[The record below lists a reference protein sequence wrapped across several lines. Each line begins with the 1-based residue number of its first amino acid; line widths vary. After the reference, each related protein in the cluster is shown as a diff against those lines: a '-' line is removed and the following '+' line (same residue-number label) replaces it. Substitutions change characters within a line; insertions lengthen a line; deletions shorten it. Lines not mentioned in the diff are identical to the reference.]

1 MKKNI
6 KKIVFL
12 ISLLAIVT
20 VSVNALWFNG
30 KEWVSDSGDQNKE
43 KPSNESESKNDDNP
57 EEESEKQG
65 NGNGGT
71 NTNPDGGQSNT
82 GGNSNG
88 SGNEK
93 NKDGDDEEKKKEE
106 EEAARRVREE
116 AERKAREERE
126 HMEAIK
132 DALQKAEKK
141 ALDEENRLQELEA
154 EIAKAE
160 ERLQNADDGNMYPA
174 ASRAMKQTMDSLKRQ
189 QEESRKKYDEIQ
201 KECEKLNKEI
211 KEKENSETGGDPVRL
226 TTGSYEQNESDII
239 ISRVQPFEVK
249 RKYDSENKIISS
261 FGYGWVTNLDQRII
275 LGTSA
280 SIQNEYEELLVNLS
294 QAKEIMDGLELDI
307 KNSYRISSIENGETE
322 ILQRKKRLLE
332 IGAAAHE
339 LALQQGENI
348 EINIPVFETEAETDE
363 RSQTQ
368 SSDGTVSVAPASG
381 SASSSDSG
389 NASTSAFY
397 LNSDSGSNSTSG
409 STSTSSSSS
418 ASTSSSSS
426 VGSSSSSSS
435 SSSSNSSQSGSS
447 MIGNPENSPGS
458 STGFS
463 GFSEGVTS
471 ASSDGNQSVPEIEPL
486 PNILEGVI
494 TEEELNALVERLRL
508 KSENLSVT
516 AEQISAEAYRRAE
529 ELDGIIESF
538 REDVSVLN
546 QIQSEYE
553 AMKHEVDAF
562 YAAEFAPSAGRHNRN
577 SRALFTGM
585 ESGYEETGLDTIT
598 MIDENGFPHL
608 LYETGDGSGVWRNDS
623 EKNIVNVTVSGE
635 GYLVSLRDGTV
646 KAFDEAGFIIRLT
659 DRNGNTIGISRNLDE
674 KINYIETSF
683 GEKYRFEYSGRFI
696 LKITNERSLDESV
709 NYGYSGNSL
718 VSVKDTDGDTVTM
731 TYDSEGRMTAL
742 NKCDGSSV
750 RFEYGEQTADGLVLT
765 TATVNEEGYAEH
777 FEYDR
782 SGMRTVYID
791 HDGNRTCYW
800 YDGRHRTV
808 REEQPDGTVIINE
821 YDDFDNLIRMNEN
834 GDVTSFS
841 YDGSGNKTA
850 ASYSDGSYESWSYD
864 NFGLVTSYTDRDGV
878 REEYIRDG
886 KGNFTIY
893 RRGGKTVYAQTL
905 NANGQVTSRTVYGE
919 KAVTENYVYDR
930 YGNVLRKECGG
941 VLTEYLYDSR
951 NRLVKE
957 KLAGKVLSEYQYE
970 GNRIVRKDYNGLET
984 TYLTN
989 GRKDLIRVTQK
1000 ETVTGSVHETRIEYD
1015 RRHLPL
1021 RVFEGNGENEK
1032 LVSSYLY
1039 TAEGKLHAEILH
1051 GNESWIRLYEY
1062 RNNQICEVK
1071 QFKVSIGGLA
1081 HASSVGAQGNR
1092 FETVGTNS
1100 SPIDENRLRI
1110 LLTEA
1115 GENVFVQEYGYQIS
1129 GGDRKLVSVTDGLGV
1144 QNLFE
1149 YDSNGNLIKTT
1160 DGNGTVRQRNY
1171 TRAGRVSSEQSSHGG
1186 WYEYGYTDGSLS
1198 SAREQGGAAIRAE
1211 YYPDG
1216 SIKSETDRY
1225 GKTTYY
1231 HYDSRSRVVSVQSEA
1246 QKIWYEY
1253 DDFDR
1258 VVKTVV
1264 GNSADEAV
1272 SVYYETHEY
1281 STNGRKVT
1289 VSEGGKYK
1297 TVYELD
1303 AFGNVVKQIDG
1314 NANERSY
1321 VYDIHNS
1328 LIAEY
1333 DGYGEKTS
1341 YEYNALGL
1349 VSRVTLPDETETKYE
1364 YNYMGLLSKVTDDC
1378 GIVYEASYDNAGRL
1392 IKERNRA
1399 DSEKSYEY
1407 DRAGRVTKV
1416 LCGGEVVESYTYGAD
1431 SRTITVKDGNGN
1443 DYLYNY
1449 DAFGRMTSERNR
1461 SSLEQNYSYDVEGQ
1475 LKSRNSFDGGTT
1487 TISYSSDRTVRT
1499 VRYSDGSE
1507 NRFVYDMIGNI
1518 TEAQNAYGKTE
1529 YRYDQGGQMIYQKD
1543 VTTGEDIYF
1552 TYDDSGNRIRLESS
1566 NRQTSYT
1573 YGKNNEVK
1581 EFFDNKQRISIK
1593 LEYDKVGREVL
1604 RKFGNGTKEETHYD
1618 KAGRVTVK
1626 TQKNSRGDLL
1636 WGEGYVY
1643 GDDGKRTAT
1652 VDNLGRITFYEYN
1665 TKGQLST
1672 VYYPY
1677 TQEMIDCL
1685 KEEAGTNGLATTA
1698 EAGENRFITSTEKA
1712 DLVPLLNS
1720 MQYGLAYNLT
1730 SLQIF
1735 IKESYAYDKNG
1746 NRTSK
1751 TTPYG
1756 KIEYSYDRENCLLS
1770 SGSKG
1775 QTFINYTYDAMGN
1788 LLTEER
1794 ADKTVKYAYNAQNRL
1809 IYCEVTDRAAK
1820 EYSQTTYAYDAFD
1833 RRVLVQ
1839 DKNEAAIRTL
1849 YDGLTFDII
1858 KQGPT
1863 FANGQFTDS
1872 GSGIKFSSTGRPTGD
1887 RYRYL
1892 GDEDKKD
1899 GSRYFYLDEGTYKNV
1914 STRYRGERT
1923 TINVNG
1929 TLAAQTTT
1937 EGTDYFSTDLLG
1949 SIRSTTDVYGAQKSN
1964 YTYDAFGSLVQ
1975 GDITGTT
1982 DHGYLGKQYESTS
1995 RLYNYGYRDYKTQTA
2010 RFTTLDPIRDGNNWF
2025 SYCNCDPINF
2035 IDLWGLEIQGRT
2047 SEFKMSDTDWGDL
2060 PTGYGTEHKK
2070 NKDVGRLKDTGCA
2083 ITEMSNIISS
2093 ATGKT
2098 ITPKDINDDKNNFTI
2113 NTDLLNMKDLGEK
2126 YDLEFDYW
2134 TKNKQGNL
2142 GKKLSEL
2149 SQSSKKYYI
2158 AAQVRYKEN
2167 GTLHWVGI
2175 VDIIIGKDGKIY
2187 AKIAPTSTNDTK
2199 KSARKLDSWKLDE
2212 NGDMWIETSEIN
2224 KIYTFEKTK

>member
-6 KKIVFL
+6 KKMIFIIGCFFL
-12 ISLLAIVT
+12 ISSGLSAFYYGPDGQH
-20 VSVNALWFNG
+20 SSGGG
-30 KEWVSDSGDQNKE
+30 KEKTEDSGSSNDSE
-43 KPSNESESKNDDNP
+43 KKNDNT

-82 GGNSNG
+82 GGTSG
-88 SGNEK
+88 GGGNEK
-93 NKDGDDEEKKKEE
+93 DKDGADEEKKKEE
-106 EEAARRVREE
+106 EEAARRAREE

-132 DALQKAEKK
+132 NALQEAEKK

-160 ERLQNADDGNMYPA
+160 ERLKNADDGNMYPA
-174 ASRAMKQTMDSLKRQ
+174 ASRAMQQTMDSLKRQ
-189 QEESRKKYDEIQ
+189 QEEKRKKYDEIQ

-211 KEKENSETGGDPVRL
+211 KEKENSKTGGDPVRL

-239 ISRVQPFEVK
+239 ISGVQPFEIK

-280 SIQNEYEELLVNLS
+280 SIQKEYEELLVNLS
-294 QAKEIMDGLELDI
+294 QAKEIRDNLESDI
-307 KNSYRISSIENGETE
+307 KSSYRVSSIENDETE
-322 ILQRKKRLLE
+322 ILQRKNRLLE

-339 LALQQGENI
+339 LALQRGETI
-348 EINIPVFETEAETDE
+348 EINIPVFETETETDE
-363 RSQTQ
+363 TSQTQ
-368 SSDGTVSVAPASG
+368 SSDGTVSVASASG
-381 SASSSDSG
+381 SAAGSASG
-389 NASTSAFY
+389 KV
-397 LNSDSGSNSTSG
+397 STSG
-409 STSTSSSSS
+409 SDLNSGS

-426 VGSSSSSSS
+426 VVSSSSSSS
-435 SSSSNSSQSGSS
+435 SSSSTSSQSGSS
-447 MIGNPENSPGS
+447 MTGNPENSPGS

-494 TEEELNALVERLRL
+494 TEEELNALIERLRQ

-598 MIDENGFPHL
+598 LIDENGYPHL
-608 LYETGDGSGVWRNDS
+608 LYETGNGSGVWRNDS
-623 EKNIVNVTVSGE
+623 EKKIVNVAIADD

-659 DRNGNTIGISRNLDE
+659 DRNENTIGISRNPDE

-683 GEKYRFEYSGRFI
+683 GEKYRFEYNGRFI
-696 LKITNERSLDESV
+696 SKITNERSLDESV
-709 NYGYSGNSL
+709 SYGYSGNSL
-718 VSVKDTDGDTVTM
+718 VSVKDTDGDTVNM

-750 RFEYGEQTADGLVLT
+750 RFEYGEQTSDGFVLT

-808 REEQPDGTVIINE
+808 REEQPDGTVIIYE

-850 ASYSDGSYESWSYD
+850 AAYGDGSYESWIYD
-864 NFGLVTSYTDRDGV
+864 NFGLVISYTDRDGV

-886 KGNFTIY
+886 KGNITSY
-893 RRGGKTVYAQTL
+893 RRGGKTVYEQTSDSK
-905 NANGQVTSRTVYGE
+905 GQVIRRTVYGE
-919 KAVTENYVYDR
+919 KTVTTNYVYDR
-930 YGNVLRKECGG
+930 YGNVSHKECGG
-941 VLTEYLYDSR
+941 VLTEYLYDSQ

-984 TYLTN
+984 IYLTN
-989 GRKDLIRVTQK
+989 GRKDLVKVTQK
-1000 ETVTGSVHETRIEYD
+1000 DTVTGIVHETRVEYD

-1032 LVSSYLY
+1032 LVFSYLY
-1039 TAEGKLHAEILH
+1039 TAEGKLRAEILH
-1051 GNESWIRLYEY
+1051 GSESWIRLYEY
-1062 RNNQICEVK
+1062 RNNQISELK
-1071 QFKVSIGGLA
+1071 QFKVNTVVEVLETTAGL
-1081 HASSVGAQGNR
+1081 
-1092 FETVGTNS
+1092 
-1100 SPIDENRLRI
+1100 IDETRLQT
-1110 LLTEA
+1110 LLHTAVSNVYTEKY
-1115 GENVFVQEYGYQIS
+1115 NFTIQNS
-1129 GGDRKLVSVTDGLGV
+1129 NRKLVTVTDGLGI
-1144 QNLFE
+1144 QSLFE
-1149 YDSNGNLIKTT
+1149 YDSYGNLVKVT
-1160 DGNGTVRQRNY
+1160 DGNGKVSQKNY
-1171 TRAGRVSSEQSSHGG
+1171 TRAGRVSSEQSTHGG

-1198 SAREQGGAAIRAE
+1198 SVREQGGAAIRAE

-1216 SIKSETDRY
+1216 SLKSETDRY

-1264 GNSADEAV
+1264 GNSADTAA
-1272 SVYYETHEY
+1272 SVYYETYEY
-1281 STNGRKVT
+1281 SSDGRSVT

-1314 NANERSY
+1314 NTNERSY
-1321 VYDIHNS
+1321 VYDIQNS

-1349 VSRVTLPDETETKYE
+1349 VSRVTLPDGTETKYE

-1378 GIVYEASYDNAGRL
+1378 GTVYEASYDKAGRL
-1392 IKERNRA
+1392 TKERNRA

-1449 DAFGRMTSERNR
+1449 DAFGRLTSERNR
-1461 SSLEQNYSYDVEGQ
+1461 SSLEQNYFYDEEGE
-1475 LKSRNSFDGGTT
+1475 LKTRNSFDDGTT

-1518 TEAQNAYGKTE
+1518 TEAQNAYGRTQ
-1529 YRYDQGGQMIYQKD
+1529 YRYDQGGHMVYQKD
-1543 VTTGEDIYF
+1543 VTTGEEIYF
-1552 TYDDSGNRIRLESS
+1552 TYDDAGNRIRLESS
-1566 NRQTSYT
+1566 NRQTSYA

-1581 EFFDNKQRISIK
+1581 EIFDNKQRISIK

-1604 RKFGNGTKEETHYD
+1604 RKFGNGTSEQTLYD

-1643 GDDGKRTAT
+1643 GSDGKRTAT

-1665 TKGQLST
+1665 KKGQLSA

-1677 TQEMIDCL
+1677 TEEMIRNL
-1685 KEEAGTNGLATTA
+1685 KAEAETNGLSTTA
-1698 EAGENRFITSTEKA
+1698 EAGENRFITSTERA
-1712 DLVPLLNS
+1712 ELVPLMNS

-1735 IKESYAYDKNG
+1735 IKESYAYDRNG
-1746 NRTSK
+1746 NRTTK

-1756 KIEYSYDRENCLLS
+1756 KIEYTYDRENCLLS
-1770 SGSKG
+1770 SGSKD

-1788 LLTEER
+1788 LLTEES
-1794 ADKTVKYAYNAQNRL
+1794 ADKTTKYAYNSQNRL

-1820 EYSQTTYAYDAFD
+1820 EYSQTTYAYDAFG

-1872 GSGIKFSSTGRPTGD
+1872 GSGIKFSAAGRPTGD

-1914 STRYRGERT
+1914 SSRYRGERT

-1975 GDITGTT
+1975 GNLTGTT
-1982 DHGYLGKQYESTS
+1982 DHGYLGKQQDPTS
-1995 RLYNYGYRDYKTQTA
+1995 RLYNYGYRDYKPQTA
-2010 RFTTLDPIRDGNNWF
+2010 RFTTLDPIRDGHNWF
-2025 SYCNCDPINF
+2025 SYCNGDPVNF
-2035 IDLWGLEIQGRT
+2035 IDILGLELTLTVDKDSQMMTVEINTPNYKKRIDIPVTTHVVSDYNEEIEDKNSNSDMTRKQKTGKKETNPTQFPNGKKTIT
-2047 SEFKMSDTDWGDL
+2047 SENPVPSKYKGKYGDGWLTTDATQQLLATDGSGYVTDGGYYIHYTKNTNTNGCIGVKNLSDMEQILEFYEINNNFGDGNA
-2060 PTGYGTEHKK
+2060 TITIKGGKK
-2070 NKDVGRLKDTGCA
+2070 NK
-2083 ITEMSNIISS
+2083 
-2093 ATGKT
+2093 
-2098 ITPKDINDDKNNFTI
+2098 
-2113 NTDLLNMKDLGEK
+2113 
-2126 YDLEFDYW
+2126 
-2134 TKNKQGNL
+2134 
-2142 GKKLSEL
+2142 
-2149 SQSSKKYYI
+2149 
-2158 AAQVRYKEN
+2158 
-2167 GTLHWVGI
+2167 
-2175 VDIIIGKDGKIY
+2175 
-2187 AKIAPTSTNDTK
+2187 
-2199 KSARKLDSWKLDE
+2199 
-2212 NGDMWIETSEIN
+2212 
-2224 KIYTFEKTK
+2224 

>member
-1 MKKNI
+1 MKKSI
-6 KKIVFL
+6 KKIIFIIGCFFL
-12 ISLLAIVT
+12 IS
-20 VSVNALWFNG
+20 
-30 KEWVSDSGDQNKE
+30 SGLSAFYYAEDGQHSSGGGKE
-43 KPSNESESKNDDNP
+43 KPSESSPSSESESQTNDNTGGK
-57 EEESEKQG
+57 SENQG

-82 GGNSNG
+82 GGTSG
-88 SGNEK
+88 GGGNEK
-93 NKDGDDEEKKKEE
+93 DKDGADEEKKKEE
-106 EEAARRVREE
+106 EEAARRAREE

-132 DALQKAEKK
+132 NALQEAEEKAN
-141 ALDEENRLQELEA
+141 DEEKRLQELEA

-160 ERLQNADDGNMYPA
+160 ERLKNADDGNMYPA
-174 ASRAMKQTMDSLKRQ
+174 ASRAMQQTMDSLKRQ
-189 QEESRKKYDEIQ
+189 QEEKRKKYDEIQ

-211 KEKENSETGGDPVRL
+211 KEKENSKTGGDPVRL

-239 ISRVQPFEVK
+239 ISGVQPFEVK

-294 QAKEIMDGLELDI
+294 QAKEIMDSLEVDI
-307 KNSYRISSIENGETE
+307 KSSYRISSIENGETE
-322 ILQRKKRLLE
+322 ILQRKNRLLE

-339 LALQQGENI
+339 LALQRGENI
-348 EINIPVFETEAETDE
+348 EINIPVFETETETDE
-363 RSQTQ
+363 TSETQ
-368 SSDGTVSVAPASG
+368 SSDGTVSVSPVSG
-381 SASSSDSG
+381 SASGSDSG
-389 NASTSAFY
+389 KVSSSGSD

-409 STSTSSSSS
+409 S

-426 VGSSSSSSS
+426 VVSSSSSSS
-435 SSSSNSSQSGSS
+435 SSSSTSSQSGSS
-447 MIGNPENSPGS
+447 MTGNPENSPGS

-494 TEEELNALVERLRL
+494 TEEELNALIERLRQ

-598 MIDENGFPHL
+598 LIDENGYPHL
-608 LYETGDGSGVWRNDS
+608 LYETGEGSRIWRNDS
-623 EKNIVNVTVSGE
+623 EKNIVNVTVADD

-659 DRNGNTIGISRNLDE
+659 DRNGNTIGISRNPDE

-683 GEKYRFEYSGRFI
+683 GEKYRFEYNGRFI
-696 LKITNERSLDESV
+696 SKITNERSLDESV
-709 NYGYSGNSL
+709 SYGYSGNSL

-750 RFEYGEQTADGLVLT
+750 RFEYGEQTADGFVLT

-791 HDGNRTCYW
+791 HDGNRTFYW

-821 YDDFDNLIRMNEN
+821 YDDFDNLIRVNEN

-850 ASYSDGSYESWSYD
+850 ASYSDGSYESWIYD
-864 NFGLVTSYTDRDGV
+864 NFGLVISYTDRDGV

-886 KGNFTIY
+886 KGNITAY
-893 RRGGKTVYAQTL
+893 RRGGKTVYAQTV
-905 NANGQVTSRTVYGE
+905 NASGQVTSRIVYGE
-919 KAVTENYVYDR
+919 NAITVNYVYDR
-930 YGNVLRKECGG
+930 YGNVLCKECGG

-957 KLAGKVLSEYQYE
+957 KLARKVLSEYQYD

-984 TYLTN
+984 IYLTN
-989 GRKDLIRVTQK
+989 GRKDLVKVTQK
-1000 ETVTGSVHETRIEYD
+1000 DTVTGIVHETRIEYD

-1039 TAEGKLHAEILH
+1039 TAEGKLRAEILH
-1051 GNESWIRLYEY
+1051 GSESWIRLYEY

-1071 QFKVSIGGLA
+1071 QFKVSIGGLEQA
-1081 HASSVGAQGNR
+1081 NSVGAQGNR
-1092 FETVGTNS
+1092 FEAVGTNS
-1100 SPIDENRLRI
+1100 SPIDENRLRT

-1129 GGDRKLVSVTDGLGV
+1129 GGNRKLVTVTDGLGI
-1144 QNLFE
+1144 QSLFE
-1149 YDSNGNLIKTT
+1149 YDSYGNLVKVT
-1160 DGNGTVRQRNY
+1160 DGNAEVRQKNY

-1216 SIKSETDRY
+1216 SLKSETDRY

-1281 STNGRKVT
+1281 SSDGRKVT

-1314 NANERSY
+1314 NTNERSY

-1378 GIVYEASYDNAGRL
+1378 GIVYEVSYDNAGRL
-1392 IKERNRA
+1392 TKERNRA

-1416 LCGGEVVESYTYGAD
+1416 LCGGEVVESYTYGTD
-1431 SRTITVKDGNGN
+1431 NRTITVKDGNGN

-1449 DAFGRMTSERNR
+1449 DSFGRMTSERNR
-1461 SSLEQNYSYDVEGQ
+1461 SSLEQNYFYDEEGQ
-1475 LKSRNSFDGGTT
+1475 LKLRNSFDGGTT

-1518 TEAQNAYGKTE
+1518 TESQNAYGRTQ
-1529 YRYDQGGQMIYQKD
+1529 YRYDQGSRMIYQKD
-1543 VTTGEDIYF
+1543 VTTGEEIYF
-1552 TYDDSGNRIRLESS
+1552 TYDDAGNRIRLESS

-1581 EFFDNKQRISIK
+1581 EIFDNKQRISIK
-1593 LEYDKVGREVL
+1593 LEYDKVGREAL
-1604 RKFGNGTKEETHYD
+1604 RKFGNGTSEQTLYD

-1626 TQKNSRGDLL
+1626 TQKNSRGELL

-1643 GDDGKRTAT
+1643 GSDGKRTAT

-1665 TKGQLST
+1665 NKGQLST

-1677 TQEMIDCL
+1677 TEEMIRNL
-1685 KEEAGTNGLATTA
+1685 KSESETNGLATTV
-1698 EAGENRFITSTEKA
+1698 EAGENRFITSTERA
-1712 DLVPLLNS
+1712 ELVPLMNS

-1730 SLQIF
+1730 NLQVF
-1735 IKESYAYDKNG
+1735 IKESYSYDKNG
-1746 NRTSK
+1746 NCTSK
-1751 TTPYG
+1751 TTLYG

-1788 LLTEER
+1788 LLTEES
-1794 ADKTVKYAYNAQNRL
+1794 ANKTVKYAYNAQNRL
-1809 IYCEVTDRAAK
+1809 IYCEVIDKTKK
-1820 EYSQTTYAYDAFD
+1820 EYAQTTYAYDAFG

-1839 DKNEAAIRTL
+1839 DKNEAAIRTF

-1899 GSRYFYLDEGTYKNV
+1899 GTRYFYLDEGTYKNV
-1914 STRYRGERT
+1914 SSRYRGERT

-1982 DHGYLGKQYESTS
+1982 DFGYLGKQHDPTS
-1995 RLYNYGYRDYKTQTA
+1995 HLYNYGYRDYKPQTA
-2010 RFTTLDPIRDGNNWF
+2010 RFTTLDPICDGNNWF

-2070 NKDVGRLKDTGCA
+2070 NKDVGMLKDTGCA

-2126 YDLEFDYW
+2126 YNLEFDYW
-2134 TKNKQGNL
+2134 TKDKQGNL

-2167 GTLHWVGI
+2167 GALHWVGI
-2175 VDIIIGKDGKIY
+2175 VDIIIDKDGKIY

>member
-6 KKIVFL
+6 KKMIFIIGCFFL
-12 ISLLAIVT
+12 ISSGLSAFYYGPDGQH
-20 VSVNALWFNG
+20 SSGGG
-30 KEWVSDSGDQNKE
+30 KEKTEDSGSSNDSE
-43 KPSNESESKNDDNP
+43 KKNDNP

-82 GGNSNG
+82 GGTSG
-88 SGNEK
+88 GGGNEK
-93 NKDGDDEEKKKEE
+93 DKDGDDEEKKKEE
-106 EEAARRVREE
+106 EEAARRAREE

-132 DALQKAEKK
+132 NALQEAEKK

-160 ERLQNADDGNMYPA
+160 ERLKNADDGNMYPA
-174 ASRAMKQTMDSLKRQ
+174 ASRAMQQTMDSLKRQ
-189 QEESRKKYDEIQ
+189 QEEKRKKYDEIQ

-211 KEKENSETGGDPVRL
+211 KEKENSKTGGDPVRL

-239 ISRVQPFEVK
+239 ISGVQPFEVK

-294 QAKEIMDGLELDI
+294 QAKEIMDSLELDI

-322 ILQRKKRLLE
+322 ILQRKNRLLE

-339 LALQQGENI
+339 LALQRGENI
-348 EINIPVFETEAETDE
+348 EINIPVFETETETDE
-363 RSQTQ
+363 TSQTQ

-381 SASSSDSG
+381 SAAGSDSG
-389 NASTSAFY
+389 KVSTSGSD

-409 STSTSSSSS
+409 S

-426 VGSSSSSSS
+426 VVSSSSSSS
-435 SSSSNSSQSGSS
+435 SSSSTSSQSGSS
-447 MIGNPENSPGS
+447 MTGNPENSPGS

-494 TEEELNALVERLRL
+494 TEEELNALIERLRQ

-585 ESGYEETGLDTIT
+585 EPGYEETGLDTIT
-598 MIDENGFPHL
+598 LIDENGYPHL
-608 LYETGDGSGVWRNDS
+608 LYETGEGSRIWKNDS
-623 EKNIVNVTVSGE
+623 EKNIVNVTVSDD
-635 GYLVSLRDGTV
+635 GYLLMMSDGTV

-659 DRNGNTIGISRNLDE
+659 DRNGNYIGISRNPDE

-683 GEKYRFEYSGRFI
+683 GEKYRFEYNGRFI
-696 LKITNERSLDESV
+696 SKITNERSLDESV
-709 NYGYSGNSL
+709 IYGYSGNRL

-750 RFEYGEQTADGLVLT
+750 RFEYGEQTSEGLVLT
-765 TATVNEEGYAEH
+765 TATINEEGYAEH

-782 SGMRTVYID
+782 GGMRTVYID

-834 GDVTSFS
+834 GNVTSFS

-886 KGNFTIY
+886 KGNITAY
-893 RRGGKTVYAQTL
+893 RRGGKTVYAQTV
-905 NANGQVTSRTVYGE
+905 NANGLVTSRTVYGE
-919 KAVTENYVYDR
+919 KEVTVNYVYDR
-930 YGNVLRKECGG
+930 YGNVSHKECGG

-957 KLAGKVLSEYQYE
+957 KLAEKVLSEYQYE

-984 TYLTN
+984 IYLTN

-1000 ETVTGSVHETRIEYD
+1000 DTVTGIVHETRIEYD

-1021 RVFEGNGENEK
+1021 RIYEGNGENEK

-1039 TAEGKLHAEILH
+1039 TAEGKLRAEILH

-1062 RNNQICEVK
+1062 RNNQISELK
-1071 QFKVSIGGLA
+1071 QFKVNPVVEVL
-1081 HASSVGAQGNR
+1081 
-1092 FETVGTNS
+1092 ETTADL
-1100 SPIDENRLRI
+1100 IDETRLQT
-1110 LLTEA
+1110 LLHTAVSNVYTEKY
-1115 GENVFVQEYGYQIS
+1115 NFTIQNS
-1129 GGDRKLVSVTDGLGV
+1129 NRKLVTVTDGLGI
-1144 QNLFE
+1144 QSLFE
-1149 YDSNGNLIKTT
+1149 YDSYGNLVKVT
-1160 DGNGTVRQRNY
+1160 DGNGKVSQRNY
-1171 TRAGRVSSEQSSHGG
+1171 TRAGRVLSEQNTHGG

-1198 SAREQGGAAIRAE
+1198 STREQGGAAIRAE

-1216 SIKSETDRY
+1216 SLKSETDRY

-1264 GNSADEAV
+1264 GNSADTAA
-1272 SVYYETHEY
+1272 SVYYETYEY
-1281 STNGRKVT
+1281 SSDGRSVT

-1314 NANERSY
+1314 NTNERSY

-1378 GIVYEASYDNAGRL
+1378 GIVYEVSYDNAGRL
-1392 IKERNRA
+1392 TKERNRA

-1416 LCGGEVVESYTYGAD
+1416 LCGGEVVESYTYGTD
-1431 SRTITVKDGNGN
+1431 NRTITVKDGNGN

-1449 DAFGRMTSERNR
+1449 DSFGRMTSERNR
-1461 SSLEQNYSYDVEGQ
+1461 SSLEQNYFYDEEGQ
-1475 LKSRNSFDGGTT
+1475 LKLRNSFDGGTT

-1518 TEAQNAYGKTE
+1518 TESQNAYGRTQ
-1529 YRYDQGGQMIYQKD
+1529 YRYDQGSRMIYQKD
-1543 VTTGEDIYF
+1543 VTTGEEIYF
-1552 TYDDSGNRIRLESS
+1552 TYDDAGNRIRLESS

-1581 EFFDNKQRISIK
+1581 EIFDNKQRISIK
-1593 LEYDKVGREVL
+1593 LEYDKVGREAL
-1604 RKFGNGTKEETHYD
+1604 RKFGNGTSEQTLYD

-1626 TQKNSRGDLL
+1626 TQKNSRGELL

-1643 GDDGKRTAT
+1643 GSDGKRTAT

-1677 TQEMIDCL
+1677 TQEMINTL
-1685 KEEAGTNGLATTA
+1685 KEEAEANGLTTTA
-1698 EAGENRFITSTEKA
+1698 EAVENRFITSTERA
-1712 DLVPLLNS
+1712 ELVPLLNS

-1735 IKESYAYDKNG
+1735 IKESYAYDRNG

-1756 KIEYSYDRENCLLS
+1756 KIEYTYDRENCLLS

-1775 QTFINYTYDAMGN
+1775 QTFINYTYDRMGN
-1788 LLTEER
+1788 LLTEES
-1794 ADKTVKYAYNAQNRL
+1794 ANKTVKYAYNVQNRL

-1820 EYSQTTYAYDAFD
+1820 EYSQTTYVYDAFG

-1914 STRYRGERT
+1914 SSRYRGERT

-1949 SIRSTTDVYGAQKSN
+1949 SITSITDSYGAQKSN

-1975 GDITGTT
+1975 GNITGTT
-1982 DHGYLGKQYESTS
+1982 DFGYLGKQHDPTS
-1995 RLYNYGYRDYKTQTA
+1995 HLYNYGYRDYKTQTA
-2010 RFTTLDPIRDGNNWF
+2010 RFTTLDPICDGNNWF

-2070 NKDVGRLKDTGCA
+2070 NKDVGMLKDTGCA

-2126 YDLEFDYW
+2126 YNLEFDYW
-2134 TKNKQGNL
+2134 TKDKQGNL

-2167 GTLHWVGI
+2167 GALHWVGI
-2175 VDIIIGKDGKIY
+2175 VDIIIDKDGKIY